1 MYLTIYNRTTF
12 LIHLHFGTRY
22 HSFREMLKVTSY
34 DKKTLVKIT
43 WLENLVLLGV
53 MSSCLFWYCWL
64 VLLGRPSCKPFMS
77 FVDVFTSIRVL
88 FWSFWFSVVS
98 KTLCLFSN
106 NFLCLC
112 PLKSRAFPWSWWWSA
127 RGLVGIF
134 TQKSIAGFLAWS

>member
-12 LIHLHFGTRY
+12 LIHSLFGTRY

-53 MSSCLFWYCWL
+53 MSNCLFWYCWL

-77 FVDVFTSIRVL
+77 FVDVFTSIMVL
-88 FWSFWFSVVS
+88 FWSFWLNVVR
-98 KTLCLFSN
+98 KTLRLFSN
-106 NFLCLC
+106 NFPVSVSFEVKGLSLV
-112 PLKSRAFPWSWWWSA
+112 LMVKYKWSC
-127 RGLVGIF
+127 GYFYLVNS
-134 TQKSIAGFLAWS
+134 Q